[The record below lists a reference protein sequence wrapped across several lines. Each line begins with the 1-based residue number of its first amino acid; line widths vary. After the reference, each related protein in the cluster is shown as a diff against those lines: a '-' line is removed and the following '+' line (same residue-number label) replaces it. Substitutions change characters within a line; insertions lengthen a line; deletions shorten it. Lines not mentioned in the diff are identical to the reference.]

1 MIRLTSLKLPV
12 DSVDIKGLAAK
23 KLKISEAEILSVKP
37 YRLSVDARDKENVV
51 YVITADISVKGNEK
65 NAVKRCKT
73 ASLVTEREAELSD
86 FITKEK
92 LKKEPV
98 AVIGSGPAGLFAAYI
113 LAANGLSPVL
123 LERGR
128 DVDRRSRDIEDFE
141 KGSAP
146 DFSSNVLFGEG
157 GAGTFSDG
165 KLNTGIS
172 DPRCRFVLKTFYE
185 CGAPEEITY
194 HSHPHVGTD
203 NLKKTVKNLRE
214 RIVALGGEV
223 RFESLVT
230 DIVTEKNR
238 LTGLKVKTPEGEYE
252 LPVSSAVLAI
262 GHSARD
268 TYEMLL
274 SRSVTASP
282 KAFAVGVRI
291 EHPRKMIDTSLYGRF
306 AGTAGL
312 GAAPYKIVSHAT
324 RDRGVYSFCMCPGGY
339 VMTCVSE
346 EKGLSVNGMSYFSRD
361 GENSNAALLVGVS
374 PADYGNDILSGIS
387 FQRKIEKAAFSLSGD
402 YIPPAQLVG
411 DFINHR
417 ASKEIGDV
425 NPSSR
430 RGVVLCDLNEI
441 LPDFVADPIA
451 RAIPDFGRMI
461 EGFDRY
467 DAVLTGVEARSS
479 APLRLLRNEAFVSS
493 IDGLYPCG
501 EGAGYAGGIT
511 SAAVDGIR
519 VAEAVVKRLSKI

>member
-12 DSVDIKGLAAK
+12 DCVDIKKEAAR
-23 KLKISEAEILSVKP
+23 KLKINEADILSVKP
-37 YRLSVDARDKENVV
+37 YKVSVDARDKENVV
-51 YVITADISVKGNEK
+51 YVITADIAIKGNEK
-65 NAVKRCKT
+65 NAVKRCRT
-73 ASLVTEREAELSD
+73 ASLVTKKEPALSD

-92 LKKEPV
+92 LGKEPV

-113 LAANGLSPVL
+113 LAANGLNPVL

-128 DVDRRSRDIEDFE
+128 DVDARSRDVEAFE
-141 KGSAP
+141 KGGAP
-146 DFSSNVLFGEG
+146 DFQSNVLFGEG

-172 DPRCRFVLKTFYE
+172 DPRCLFVLKTFYE
-185 CGAPEEITY
+185 CGAPEEILY

-214 RIVALGGEV
+214 KIIALGGEV
-223 RFESLVT
+223 RFESHVT
-230 DIVTEKNR
+230 DIITEKNS
-238 LTGLKVKTPEGEYE
+238 LTGLKIKTPEGEYV
-252 LPVSSAVLAI
+252 LPVSNAVLAI

-274 SRSVTASP
+274 NKGVTATP

-291 EHPRKMIDTSLYGRF
+291 EHPRKMIDEALYGRF
-306 AGTAGL
+306 AGTKGL

-324 RDRGVYSFCMCPGGY
+324 KERGVYSFCMCPGGY

-346 EKGLSVNGMSYFSRD
+346 EKGLSVNGMSYFARD

-374 PADYGNDILSGIS
+374 PEDYGKNIFGGIEL
-387 FQRKIEKAAFSLSGD
+387 QRRIERAAFSVSGN
-402 YIPPAQLVG
+402 YTPPAQLAG
-411 DFINHR
+411 DFISR
-417 ASKEIGDV
+417 RPSISLGDV

-430 RGVVLCDLNEI
+430 RGVTLCDLNEI

-451 RAIPDFGRMI
+451 RAIPDFGRTI
-461 EGFDRY
+461 AGFDRY

-479 APLRLLRNEAFVSS
+479 APLRLTRNEDLVSS
-493 IDGLYPCG
+493 VKGLYPCG

-519 VAEAVVKRLSKI
+519 VAEALIKNLYNI